1 MHVCVYQLIHCSDLL
16 CALLSWIYTY
26 ICHCSVQVET
36 ALGTVNLANQNA
48 NQLPV
53 PSLKAGTL
61 TQKTW
66 SDCSLSGGH
75 TKTKQQLLTINTCT
89 KKSPTG
95 HMTSPG
101 HDQSRAWP
109 VRGHQQGH
117 WVLLS
122 FPGKGCSTGD
132 LLVILLGE
140 LKILRSSG
148 SDVRDGQGWC
158 WNTMPARCLCCKQ
171 L

>member
-89 KKSPTG
+89 KKSPTC

-109 VRGHQQGH
+109 VPGMTSPGPSARP
-117 WVLLS
+117 LS
-122 FPGKGCSTGD
+122 FTEFPRQR
-132 LLVILLGE
+132 LQHW
-140 LKILRSSG
+140 RSP
-148 SDVRDGQGWC
+148 C
-158 WNTMPARCLCCKQ
+158 HLARGT
-171 L
+171 